1 MANRFD
7 TSVKRPS
14 NFSGERGKK
23 FIVDSM
29 MTDVTYSL
37 DEMQAY
43 FGPIMGVTFD
53 RYNDPILEELRKS
66 WYIIRTVDRRE
77 SFYTKEQDYP
87 ELEEEEASPVVISE
101 STTAMLDNLLRRGNR
116 DLKDGQ
122 WDSAARSFDKVL
134 DLDYSNRDAQLGTL
148 FCRFKCNT
156 ASTLAKELEKEDYT
170 TDKQVVRLVD
180 FFEGDELRELSFA
193 LYKQKS
199 AKSCEITDG
208 VLKGL
213 KNLDDP
219 DEYQVKIPY
228 FTVPDGVTSI
238 EHKYAWSGLNKCLE
252 NLTELSLPYGITE
265 IGKKEFNAEEKLQWV
280 YIPDSVLSIGK
291 AAFYHSENI
300 EMIYVPDSVTEIG
313 AYAFCDLP
321 KLSSIILPNNLEIL
335 SESVLS
341 GCDALESL
349 VIPPKVKR
357 IENDA
362 LIAKGLR
369 TLYLPAG
376 LEFIHE
382 NAFHYFGGEIELKTA
397 VIYSDDERSLK
408 NPYAAEFFKNKY
420 PDVEIQYQL
429 LPKGKT
435 IQLSQDAKLRE
446 RIRREARK
454 PMVKSAPIGEP
465 DTTPAPKTVEE
476 KPKEE
481 AAVQSQEESPILAQM
496 RAAESQISVGNTSMV
511 KCPRCYSYMEAVGE
525 RKGGFSG
532 KKAAIGVAAAG
543 SVGLLAGLFGKRKIS
558 YRCPKCGYTMEK

>member
-1 MANRFD
+1 MPNSFD
-7 TSVKRPS
+7 TSVKRPKD
-14 NFSGERGKK
+14 FSGERGKK

-29 MTDVTYSL
+29 LMDVTYSL
-37 DEMQAY
+37 DEMQDY

-53 RYNDPILEELRKS
+53 RNNDPILEELRKN
-66 WYIIRTVDRRE
+66 WYIIRTVDRRN
-77 SFYTKEQDYP
+77 SFYTKEEDYP
-87 ELEEEEASPVVISE
+87 EPEEEEEAPTVVSE
-101 STTAMLDNLLRRGNR
+101 STTAMIDNLLRRGNR

-122 WDSAARSFDKVL
+122 WDSAAKSFDKIL
-134 DLDYSNRDAQLGTL
+134 DLDYSNKDAQLGAL

-156 ASTLAKELEKEDYT
+156 ASKLARELEKGDYAS
-170 TDKQVVRLVD
+170 DKQVMRLVGLFD
-180 FFEGDELRELSFA
+180 GDEFRELSFA

-199 AKSCEITDG
+199 AKSCEIENG
-208 VLKGL
+208 VLKSL
-213 KNLDDP
+213 ENPDDP

-252 NLTELSLPYGITE
+252 NLAELSLPYGITE
-265 IGKKEFNAEEKLQWV
+265 IGKKEFNAEEKLRWV
-280 YIPDSVLSIGK
+280 YIPDSVLRIGE

-313 AYAFCDLP
+313 AHAFGHIS
-321 KLSSIILPNNLEIL
+321 KLSSIILSNNLEIL
-335 SESVLS
+335 PESVLS
-341 GCDALESL
+341 GCHALESL

-357 IENDA
+357 IENCA

-382 NAFHYFGGEIELKTA
+382 NAFHYFGREIELKTV
-397 VIYSDDERSLK
+397 VIYSDDESLLK

-429 LPKGKT
+429 LSNGKT
-435 IQLSQDAKLRE
+435 IQLGQDAKLRE

-454 PMVKSAPIGEP
+454 PMAKAASIGEP
-465 DTTPAPKTVEE
+465 DATPAPKAVKE
-476 KPKEE
+476 KPKVE
-481 AAVQSQEESPILAQM
+481 APVQLQEESLILAQM

-525 RKGGFSG
+525 RTGGFSG
-532 KKAAIGVAAAG
+532 KKAAIGGA
-543 SVGLLAGLFGKRKIS
+543 LFGLKGIIAGALGSKKIS